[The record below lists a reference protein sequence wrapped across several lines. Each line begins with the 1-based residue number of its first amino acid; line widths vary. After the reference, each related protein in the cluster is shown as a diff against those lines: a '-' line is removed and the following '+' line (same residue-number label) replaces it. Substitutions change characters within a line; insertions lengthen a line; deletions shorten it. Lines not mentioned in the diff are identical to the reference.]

1 MNTLRSKIM
10 TNKKFALI
18 FVMAWIFL
26 SVSLMAK
33 ESDHNVTFLKP
44 GQDVVARSMVNI
56 GNWGL
61 WIRYDGQSAHTPDN
75 NSGGFYPRGTAAVIY
90 QDGVVYGAKVI
101 DVVPPI
107 TPQDPKIRVGGQT
120 YRIGT
125 SPGWIT
131 TSGDGNSHAQRI
143 DANNSRLRLYR
154 VRWDYTSLLPDDP
167 TDITQWDPSIV
178 RDAQDQEQ
186 LGTSADVTAAM
197 CQDIWDKYD
206 YSWNNWP
213 VDLGAPYYD
222 VNGNGVYDS
231 GYEEDLNDDGTISL
245 GEREEP
251 GVANADQIVWFVVND
266 VDSGAAALLYGSA
279 PIGIETQVTMWNYNQ
294 PGGTLGQIIFKQF
307 LLINKSGYRLD
318 SMFVAQWSDPDVGVY
333 TDDLAGVDIERSL
346 GFAYSGQLTDGDY
359 DDFGLAPSAGGYD
372 FFAGPIVE
380 SPGDT
385 AIFNLQYRA
394 GYRNLPMT
402 SFSFFAA
409 GSPIEDPDLGE
420 YVGTMQWYNMLNGY
434 VPTSD
439 STLGTQQPYVVGA
452 GLDAG
457 QSTKFPLSGDPF
469 RVTGDIDAFGTNF
482 GPGDRRIVLS
492 SGPFTMQPGD
502 SQTVV
507 LAVVGGNVDKGQ
519 GGNNR
524 NAVEQ
529 MKIND
534 DFAQFIF
541 NNLFQGIPS
550 PPAAPAVTVTP
561 FSDHILFDWGTNQ
574 ARVVE
579 TEKDDPVLGFN
590 FEGYNV
596 YQLPSSTAT
605 KAAALRVATFDV
617 ANFITIIRA
626 RKFVAEFS
634 DILIVPIQYG
644 SDSGIQRFFKADKD
658 YIRDLPL
665 YAGNEYYWAVTAYNF
680 NADPTV
686 PEPSLES
693 ALNVIA
699 VTPQPSKPGTEYT
712 HATGEELAVTASP
725 SAANNTGD
733 MTAFVVDPAK
743 TLDAGYEVRFR
754 TISDDSL
761 WYKWDLVRIVGGS
774 ETVLL
779 SNQENLEGGNDYPIV
794 DGIQVK
800 PVGPKIPGLA
810 GWAAPTGERWFS
822 GTNWGA
828 QEFFGGL
835 DIGANFFGSDLG
847 TNVNPVH
854 MEWQDQASVDAE
866 GYWSKGAVY
875 RRDLGYAFQGIGE
888 MPFRAFD
895 VLDPANPR
903 QINVCF
909 VEDDREGAAGANA
922 NLIWDMGWNG
932 TEFGANGAR
941 EYLFFNASDYD
952 EGATYAGGIDGTST
966 DVYFAIWPASRSRP
980 YLLAEFTFDI
990 YANIPN
996 KPGDVYSLETKAA
1009 KVGDTDMAKDDVDKI
1024 NVFPNPYYA
1033 YNPSEPNRFQR
1044 FVTFNHLPEK
1054 LTVRIF
1060 TISGVLVRT
1069 LTEEDKSAP
1078 DSQFLQWDLLN
1089 ESDFPV
1095 ASGVYIAH
1103 IDMPELGKTKVLKLF
1118 IVQGQE
1124 ILQYF

>member
-1 MNTLRSKIM
+1 M
-10 TNKKFALI
+10 TNKKFALT

-26 SVSLMAK
+26 SVSLLAK
-33 ESDHNVTFLKP
+33 GPNHNVTFLKT

-75 NSGGFYPRGTAAVIY
+75 NSGGFYPRGTAATIY
-90 QDGVVYGAKVI
+90 QDGFIYGGKIA

-107 TPQDPKIRVGGQT
+107 SSLDPKIRVGGQT

-131 TSGDGNSHAQRI
+131 VPGDGNNHAQRI

-154 VRWDYTSLLPDDP
+154 VRWDYAQFLPDDA
-167 TDITQWDPSIV
+167 TDITQWDPAIV

-186 LGTSADVTAAM
+186 LGSASDVTAAM

-206 YSWNNWP
+206 YSWQNWP
-213 VDLGAPYYD
+213 TDLGAPYYD
-222 VNGNGVYDS
+222 VNGNGVYDP
-231 GYEEDLNDDGTISL
+231 GVEEDLNGDGVISI

-251 GVANADQIVWFVVND
+251 GVAGADQVVWFVVND
-266 VDSGAAALLYGSA
+266 VDSGASVLLYGSP
-279 PIGIETQVTMWNYNQ
+279 PIGMETQVTMWNYNQ

-307 LLINKSGYRLD
+307 LLINKSGYRMD

-346 GFAYSGQLTDGDY
+346 GFAYSGLLTDGDFE
-359 DDFGLAPSAGGYD
+359 DFGLAPSAAGYD

-385 AIFNLQYRA
+385 AVFNLKYRP

-409 GSPIEDPDLGE
+409 GSAIDDPDLGE
-420 YVGTMQWYNMLNGY
+420 YVGTMQWYNMLNGFI
-434 VPTSD
+434 PTSD
-439 STLGTQQPYVVGA
+439 STLGTQQSYIAGYGA
-452 GLDAG
+452 NAG
-457 QSTKFPLSGDPF
+457 QPTKFPLSGDPF
-469 RVTGDIDAFGTNF
+469 RVTGDIDAFGTNL

-502 SQTVV
+502 SQAIV
-507 LAVVGGNVDKGQ
+507 LAMVGGNVDKAS

-541 NNLFQGIPS
+541 NNLFQGIPA
-550 PPAAPAVTVTP
+550 PPAEPAVTVTP
-561 FSDHILFDWGTNQ
+561 FDDNILFDWGTNR
-574 ARVVE
+574 ARVAE

-596 YQLPSSTAT
+596 YQLPSATST
-605 KAAALRVATFDV
+605 KAAAQRVATFDV
-617 ANFITIIRA
+617 NNFITIIRA
-626 RKFVAEFS
+626 RQFVAEFA
-634 DILIVPIQYG
+634 DILVVPVQYG
-644 SDSGIQRFFKADKD
+644 SDSGIQRFFKAERD
-658 YIRDLPL
+658 YINDLPL

-680 NADPTV
+680 NSDPTV

-699 VTPQPSKPGTEYT
+699 VTPQPARPGADYT
-712 HATGEELAVTASP
+712 HAVGEELTVTASP

-733 MTAFVVDPAK
+733 MTAYVVDPAK
-743 TLDAGYEVRFR
+743 TRDANYEVRFR
-754 TISDDSL
+754 ALSADSL
-761 WYKWDLVRIVGGS
+761 WYKWDLVRIAGGS

-779 SNQENLEGGNDYPIV
+779 SDQENLEGGNDYPIV

-800 PVGPKIPGLA
+800 PVGPKVPGLA
-810 GWAAPTGERWFS
+810 GWGFDGGRWITGVD
-822 GTNWGA
+822 WGG

-835 DIGANFFGSDLG
+835 DIGLNFFGSDLG
-847 TNVNPVH
+847 TNVNPVYL
-854 MEWQDQASVDAE
+854 EFQDQASVDAE

-888 MPFRAFD
+888 LPLRSWD

-903 QINVCF
+903 RLNICF
-909 VEDDREGAAGANA
+909 VEDDREGAPGANA

-932 TEFGANGAR
+932 SEYGANGAR

-952 EGATYAGGIDGTST
+952 EGAYYAGGIDGTST
-966 DVYFAIWPASRSRP
+966 DVYYAIWPNQRGTAP
-980 YLLAEFTFDI
+980 YLNDTFTMDI
-990 YANIPN
+990 LANIPN
-996 KPGDVYSLETKAA
+996 KPGDVYSVTTTAPVVGNDDLAKA
-1009 KVGDTDMAKDDVDKI
+1009 DVDKI

-1044 FVTFNHLPEK
+1044 FVTFNHLPRN

-1069 LTEEDKSAP
+1069 LTEEDKTSP
-1078 DSQFLQWDLLN
+1078 ESQFLNWDLLN
-1089 ESDFPV
+1089 GDNFPV

-1124 ILQYF
+1124 FLQYF